1 MPGVLESSVADA
13 AGDWAVAPMPTYD
26 GTAVTAENG
35 GGGQSVV
42 KQSKNPALAAAF
54 LRWLN
59 SDPESIDVF
68 LESGGF
74 PSTTADLEDPEFVGL
89 ESDYFGG
96 QKINEVLTQ
105 ASKDVASGWSYL
117 PYQVYANS
125 IFGDTVGQS
134 YANKV
139 DLERGPRRLAEP
151 ARRVRQRAGLHGQ
164 RVAVAQRRGRPGI
177 PGRPRP

>member
-1 MPGVLESSVADA
+1 MP
-13 AGDWAVAPMPTYD
+13 
-26 GTAVTAENG
+26 VTAENG

-96 QKINEVLTQ
+96 QKINEVLADAAT
-105 ASKDVASGWSYL
+105 SVVKGWQYL

-134 YANKV
+134 YANRADLDEGLADWQQQLVEYGNEQGFSV
-139 DLERGPRRLAEP
+139 DE
-151 ARRVRQRAGLHGQ
+151 
-164 RVAVAQRRGRPGI
+164 
-177 PGRPRP
+177 